1 MNNEIKSIFE
11 YEIKR
16 KISERARSPADEF
29 RILMNGFKFYDY
41 NNTGLV
47 NQTEFVKGILRS
59 GLSGFNESDLLSLF
73 SCYDLSNSGFVDY
86 KNFCNYLYGREPL
99 TGSSNSQNETQ
110 NQTQT
115 QTIINEKTDNNQR
128 QKTPIVSQTANMND
142 NNNNLNNQNLSGNQ
156 SIIQP
161 PPEQMQNQ
169 QNMDPNQT
177 KEYFHKLIISIKD
190 QINTNNGLT
199 YFTFLFEVK
208 NNSDQN
214 QTITIENF
222 VNVFKNIGLNIPQN
236 DIANLFNLLDF
247 SQTGKVAIDDI
258 INTIADQMN
267 EHRKLY
273 VVNKFA
279 KMDSEKQ
286 GEVKV
291 SILKEKFN
299 PKGHP
304 DVISGKASAEEIYKQ
319 FCYTLDIYCS
329 IRMITDTI
337 SYKQFIEYYNGISS
351 SIFDENYFEA
361 ILNVWDDDTITS
373 NVNNA
378 NNNNINDGKNANIVN
393 NNNVENN
400 SQQPQMNN
408 NVNIN
413 MRMNDENRTINNYNN
428 TENQII
434 NNERYSIE
442 QNNNNRI
449 GRKKNNINNNYSTN
463 DIGINSLFLGES
475 THVLPKSFGR
485 RNFKR
490 YRPNFNP
497 QNPNNN
503 YNNNNNNQY
512 QKNNVETNNTQSS
525 NMSQSNNNRNNYN
538 KTPISQ
544 NQAFQGNQNQ
554 RNNQNNYNEINNFN
568 NIMNN
573 ERQYQMKVNYNPITN
588 VYTPNKD
595 INTQKTPLNQNMNIN
610 QNLQNNNAINE
621 NASLN
626 STANT
631 VDNSQNNEAQIKEL
645 VINAL
650 NKLKSNFIFGGSH
663 ILFSFQRKLSMYDI
677 NHKGLISLNNFL
689 SAAQSYTMLSQ
700 DELKIIFDLFDRDKA
715 GTINYNELIQTII
728 EPVSPSRKLIIQN
741 IYNNFN
747 KDNNGKVSIN
757 EIKMSFNAR
766 RHPDVISGKKGEG
779 EICGEFL
786 DNIESYR
793 EYLENMKGVYEN
805 NISLEDFINFY
816 IEVGVGIE
824 DDKIFEFMINNCWN
838 LDNNNNNNFRPRN
851 MGGVNNNDIGLSGN
865 RYRNNNNI
873 GFGYRNNGNNNF
885 NSGNMMV
892 RAGSQI
898 INSKGF

>member
-41 NNTGLV
+41 NNTGKV
-47 NQTEFVKGILRS
+47 NKTEFVKGILRS

-99 TGSSNSQNETQ
+99 KGASSLQNETQ

-115 QTIINEKTDNNQR
+115 TIDESTNNNQR
-128 QKTPIVSQTANMND
+128 QKTPIVNPNANMNE
-142 NNNNLNNQNLSGNQ
+142 NNNNQNNQNLSGQQNINQ
-156 SIIQP
+156 AS
-161 PPEQMQNQ
+161 PEQIQNQ
-169 QNMDPNQT
+169 QNIDPNQT

-199 YFTFLFEVK
+199 YYTFLLEVK

-236 DIANLFNLLDF
+236 DISNLFNLLDF
-247 SQTGKVAIDDI
+247 SQTGKIAIDDI
-258 INTIADQMN
+258 INTIADPMN

-279 KMDSEKQ
+279 KMDVEKQ
-286 GEVKV
+286 GEV
-291 SILKEKFN
+291 SISLLKEKYN

-304 DVISGKASAEEIYKQ
+304 DVISGKVSDEEIYKQ

-329 IRMITDTI
+329 IRMITDSI
-337 SYKQFIEYYNGISS
+337 NYKQFIEYYNGISS
-351 SIFDENYFEA
+351 AIFDENYFEA
-361 ILNVWDDDTITS
+361 ILNVWGDDDI
-373 NVNNA
+373 NA
-378 NNNNINDGKNANIVN
+378 NTNNNINTGKNANIIN
-393 NNNVENN
+393 NNADNN
-400 SQQPQMNN
+400 SQQPQINN
-408 NVNIN
+408 KANMN
-413 MRMNDENRTINNYNN
+413 MRMNDETRTINNNSN
-428 TENQII
+428 AENQII
-434 NNERYSIE
+434 NNERYTIDP
-442 QNNNNRI
+442 NNNHRL
-449 GRKKNNINNNYSTN
+449 GRKNNNFNNNYSTN

-497 QNPNNN
+497 QIPNN
-503 YNNNNNNQY
+503 YNNNQNKNQYPNNNEEV
-512 QKNNVETNNTQSS
+512 NNAIQN
-525 NMSQSNNNRNNYN
+525 NNNRNNLN
-538 KTPISQ
+538 KTPLTQ
-544 NQAFQGNQNQ
+544 NQPFQANQNQ
-554 RNNQNNYNEINNFN
+554 RNNQYNYNEINNFN

-573 ERQYQMKVNYNPITN
+573 DKQYQMNVNYNPITN

-595 INTQKTPLNQNMNIN
+595 INSQKTPLNQNMNNNPIV
-610 QNLQNNNAINE
+610 QNNNNTNE
-621 NASLN
+621 NTSLN
-626 STANT
+626 STNNT
-631 VDNSQNNEAQIKEL
+631 ADISQDNEAQIKEII
-645 VINAL
+645 INSL

-663 ILFSFQRKLSMYDI
+663 ILFSFQRKLSLYDI

-689 SAAQSYTMLSQ
+689 SVAQSYTMLSQ
-700 DELKIIFDLFDRDKA
+700 DELKIIFDLFDKDKA
-715 GTINYNELIQTII
+715 GSINYNELIQTII
-728 EPVSPSRKLIIQN
+728 EPVSPNRKLIIQK
-741 IYNNFN
+741 IYDSFN

-757 EIKMSFNAR
+757 EIKLSFNAR
-766 RHPDVISGKKGEG
+766 RHPDVISGKKSEG
-779 EICGEFL
+779 EIFGEFL

-793 EYLENMKGVYEN
+793 EYLENMKGVYDN
-805 NISLEDFINFY
+805 NMSLEDFINFY

-838 LDNNNNNNFRPRN
+838 LDNNNNNFRPRN
-851 MGGVNNNDIGLSGN
+851 MGGINSNNDFGLSGN
-865 RYRNNNNI
+865 RYRNNNNN
-873 GFGYRNNGNNNF
+873 GFGYRNNGNNNI

-898 INSKGF
+898 INNKGF

>member
-41 NNTGLV
+41 NNTGKV
-47 NQTEFVKGILRS
+47 NKTEFVKGILRS

-99 TGSSNSQNETQ
+99 KGTSNSQNETQ

-115 QTIINEKTDNNQR
+115 TIDESIYNNQR
-128 QKTPIVSQTANMND
+128 QKTPIVNPNDNMNA
-142 NNNNLNNQNLSGNQ
+142 NNNNQNNQNISGQQNINQ
-156 SIIQP
+156 AP
-161 PPEQMQNQ
+161 AEQMQNQ
-169 QNMDPNQT
+169 QNIDPNQT

-199 YFTFLFEVK
+199 YYTFLFEVK

-236 DIANLFNLLDF
+236 DISNLFNLLDF
-247 SQTGKVAIDDI
+247 SQTGKVIIDDI
-258 INTIADQMN
+258 INTIVDPMN

-279 KMDSEKQ
+279 KLDLEKQ
-286 GEVKV
+286 GEVRI
-291 SILKEKFN
+291 SLLKEKYN

-304 DVISGKASAEEIYKQ
+304 DVISGKISDEEIYKQ

-337 SYKQFIEYYNGISS
+337 NYKQFIEYYNGISS
-351 SIFDENYFEA
+351 AIFDENYFEA
-361 ILNVWDDDTITS
+361 ILNVWDDDII
-373 NVNNA
+373 NA
-378 NNNNINDGKNANIVN
+378 NPNNNTNTGKIANNTIN
-393 NNNVENN
+393 NNMENN

-408 NVNIN
+408 NVNMN

-428 TENQII
+428 AENQIS
-434 NNERYSIE
+434 NNERYTID
-442 QNNNNRI
+442 QNNNHRF
-449 GRKKNNINNNYSTN
+449 GRKNNNINNTYSTN

-497 QNPNNN
+497 QSPNN
-503 YNNNNNNQY
+503 YNNNKNNNQY
-512 QKNNVETNNTQSS
+512 PSNNVEANNVQSTNMIQN
-525 NMSQSNNNRNNYN
+525 NNNNRNNFN

-554 RNNQNNYNEINNFN
+554 KNNQNNYDEINNFN
-568 NIMNN
+568 DIMNN
-573 ERQYQMKVNYNPITN
+573 EKQYQMKVNYNPITN
-588 VYTPNKD
+588 VYTPNRD
-595 INTQKTPLNQNMNIN
+595 INTQKTPLNQNMN
-610 QNLQNNNAINE
+610 NNITNE

-626 STANT
+626 STNNT
-631 VDNSQNNEAQIKEL
+631 ADNTQNNEAQIKEL
-645 VINAL
+645 IINSL

-689 SAAQSYTMLSQ
+689 SVAQSYTMLSQ
-700 DELKIIFDLFDRDKA
+700 DELKIIFDLFDKDKA
-715 GTINYNELIQTII
+715 GSINYNELIQTII
-728 EPVSPSRKLIIQN
+728 EPVSSNRKLIIKK
-741 IYNNFN
+741 IYDSFN

-757 EIKMSFNAR
+757 EIKLSFNPR
-766 RHPDVISGKKGEG
+766 RHPDVISGKKSEG
-779 EICGEFL
+779 EIFGEFL

-793 EYLENMKGVYEN
+793 EYLENMKGVYDN
-805 NISLEDFINFY
+805 NMSLEDFINFY
-816 IEVGVGIE
+816 VEVGVGIE
-824 DDKIFEFMINNCWN
+824 DDKIFEFMINNCWS
-838 LDNNNNNNFRPRN
+838 LDNNNNNFRPRN
-851 MGGVNNNDIGLSGN
+851 TGEINNNKDIGLSGN
-865 RYRNNNNI
+865 RYRNNNNN
-873 GFGYRNNGNNNF
+873 GFGYRNNGNNNI

-898 INSKGF
+898 INSKGY